1 MALKDNFYNEIT
13 ENEKKWIELIKDN
26 LLNVVYCNLELKPFY
41 IEKKKELEEEYI
53 KTGNVIIGDTLGIIK
68 SIVDKLEEFNNFYKE
83 SKFID
88 FKSLLPLF
96 LTNQMNNSLQSQNT
110 SDVNRL
116 DIRRQ
121 IIEDE
126 IRKYS
131 AQKNFQDDYLYD
143 DFPEEHKKVI

>member
-26 LLNVVYCNLELKPFY
+26 LLNVIYCNLELKPFY

-88 FKSLLPLF
+88 FKLLLPLF

-131 AQKNFQDDYLYD
+131 AEKNFQDDYLYD